1 LKKNLI
7 LKSTIL
13 QKYCQYKDGG
23 RGMKKTKIVGTIGPA
38 SESEHI
44 LRELF
49 KNGLDVCRLN
59 FSHGTHEE
67 HKKRIDN
74 IKKVRKELNMP
85 IGIMLDTKGP
95 EIRLGDF
102 KEGSIE
108 IQEGDIFTLTTREIL
123 GDKNI
128 VSISYKGLPKDVK
141 KGCKIL
147 IDDGLVELEVLEII
161 DDTDIKCLALNSGT
175 LKNHK
180 GVNVPN
186 VKINLPAVTKKDI
199 EDIIFGIENEV
210 DFIAASFVRKA
221 SDVLE
226 IRKILE
232 ENNGDFIEIIAK
244 IENQEGVDNIDEIL
258 ATADGIMIARGDLGV
273 EIQTE
278 EIPLVQKELIKK
290 ANLVGKPVITAT
302 QMLDSMI
309 RNPRPTRAE
318 VTDVANAILDGSS
331 AIMLSGETAAGKYP
345 VESVKTMYNIAI
357 RTEASLDYSAI
368 LGSKFTISELSTTN
382 AISKATCT
390 TAMDLGAS
398 AIITAT
404 SSGYTS
410 KAISKFRPKAPI
422 IAATTSEV
430 VMRRLSLVW
439 GVYPVLSPYSDSTD
453 DVIELSIQAAMENN
467 YVKEG
472 DLVVITA
479 GIPVGTSGSTNLIKV
494 HTIGKVLVKGMGIG
508 SETTLGKVCI
518 INSLEDLEDKFT
530 DGDIIVC
537 KFTDK
542 EMVKYIERASAIIAE
557 QGGLTSHAAIV
568 GLNLNKPTIVGA
580 EDATTILEDGE
591 IVTVDCATGLV
602 YKGEAR
608 VL

>member
-1 LKKNLI
+1 
-7 LKSTIL
+7 
-13 QKYCQYKDGG
+13 
-23 RGMKKTKIVGTIGPA
+23 MKKTKIVCTIGPA
-38 SESEHI
+38 SESEKV
-44 LRELF
+44 LKELF
-49 KNGLDVCRLN
+49 LNGLNVCRLN
-59 FSHGTHEE
+59 FSHGSHEE

-102 KEGSIE
+102 KDGTIE
-108 IQEGDIFTLTTREIL
+108 IEDGDILTLTTRDIL

-128 VSISYKGLPKDVK
+128 VSISYTGLPNDVEE
-141 KGCKIL
+141 GTRIL
-147 IDDGLVELEVLEII
+147 IDDGLVELKVLEII
-161 DDTDIKCLALNSGT
+161 DGTDIKCIALNNGT

-186 VKINLPAVTKKDI
+186 VKINLPAITKKDI
-199 EDIIFGIENEV
+199 DDILFGIENEI

-232 ENNGDFIEIIAK
+232 ENNADFIEIISK

-258 ATADGIMIARGDLGV
+258 AASDGIMVARGDLGV
-273 EIQTE
+273 EIETE
-278 EIPLVQKELIKK
+278 EMPLVQKELIRKS
-290 ANLVGKPVITAT
+290 NLVGKPVITAT
-302 QMLDSMI
+302 QMLDSMM

-345 VESVKTMYNIAI
+345 VESVKTMYNIAT
-357 RTEASLDYSAI
+357 RTEDSLDYGEI
-368 LGSKFTISELSTTN
+368 LSSKVAISEVSTTN
-382 AISKATCT
+382 AIGKATCT

-410 KAISKFRPKAPI
+410 KAISKFKPKSPI
-422 IAATTSEV
+422 IAATTSES

-439 GVYPVLSPYSDSTD
+439 GVYPVLSPYSNSTD
-453 DVIELSIQAAMENN
+453 DVIELSIQSAVEKG

-472 DLVVITA
+472 ELVVITA

-494 HTIGKVLVKGMGIG
+494 HTIGKVLLKGMGIG
-508 SETTLGKVCI
+508 KDSTLGRVCI
-518 INSLEDLEDKFT
+518 ANSGEELMKKFK
-530 DGDIIVC
+530 DGDVIVS
-537 KFTDK
+537 KDTDK
-542 EMVKYIERASAIIAE
+542 DMVKFMERASAIITE

-591 IVTVDCATGLV
+591 IVTVDSTTGLI

>member
-1 LKKNLI
+1 
-7 LKSTIL
+7 
-13 QKYCQYKDGG
+13 
-23 RGMKKTKIVGTIGPA
+23 MKKTKIVCTIGPA
-38 SESEHI
+38 SESEKV
-44 LRELF
+44 LKELF
-49 KNGLDVCRLN
+49 QNGLNVCRLN
-59 FSHGTHEE
+59 FSHGSHEE
-67 HKKRIDN
+67 HKQRIDN
-74 IKKVRKELNMP
+74 IKKVREELKMP

-102 KEGSIE
+102 KDGTIE
-108 IQEGDIFTLTTREIL
+108 IEEGDIFTITTRDIL
-123 GDKNI
+123 GDKSI
-128 VSISYKGLPKDVK
+128 ISVSYNGLPNDIG
-141 KGCKIL
+141 KGSRIL
-147 IDDGLVELEVLEII
+147 IDDGLVEFKVMEVMGG
-161 DDTDIKCLALNSGT
+161 TDIKCIAMNNGT

-180 GVNVPN
+180 GVNVPG

-199 EDIIFGIENEV
+199 DDILFGIENGI

-221 SDVLE
+221 ADVLE

-232 ENNGDFIEIIAK
+232 ENNVNTIEIISK

-258 ATADGIMIARGDLGV
+258 AVSDGIMVARGDLGV

-278 EIPLVQKELIKK
+278 VMPLVQKELIRKS
-290 ANLVGKPVITAT
+290 NLAGKPVITAT
-302 QMLDSMI
+302 QMLDSMM

-345 VESVKTMYNIAI
+345 VESVKTMYNIAKS
-357 RTEASLDYSAI
+357 TEDSLDYGEI
-368 LGSKFTISELSTTN
+368 LNSKVAISEISTTN
-382 AISKATCT
+382 AIGKATCT

-422 IAATTSEV
+422 IAATTTES

-439 GVYPVLSPYSDSTD
+439 GVYPVLSPYSNSTD
-453 DVIELSIQAAMENN
+453 DVIELSIQSTVDEG

-472 DLVVITA
+472 DLIVVTA
-479 GIPVGTSGSTNLIKV
+479 GIPVGTAGSTNLIKV
-494 HTIGKVLVKGMGIG
+494 HTIGKVLLRGTGIG
-508 SETTLGKVCI
+508 KDSTLGRICI
-518 INSLEDLEDKFT
+518 ADNAEELTDKFI
-530 DGDIIVC
+530 DGDIIVS
-537 KFTDK
+537 KDTDRD
-542 EMVKYIERASAIIAE
+542 MVKFMERASAIITE
-557 QGGLTSHAAIV
+557 HGGLTSHAAIV
-568 GLNLNKPTIVGA
+568 GLNLRKPTIVGA
-580 EDATTILEDGE
+580 DDATSILKDGD
-591 IVTVDCATGLV
+591 IVTVDSTTGLV

>member
-1 LKKNLI
+1 
-7 LKSTIL
+7 
-13 QKYCQYKDGG
+13 
-23 RGMKKTKIVGTIGPA
+23 MKKTKIVCTIGPA
-38 SESEHI
+38 SESQDI

-49 KNGLDVCRLN
+49 LNGLNVCRLN
-59 FSHGTHEE
+59 FSHGSHEE
-67 HKKRIDN
+67 HKRRIDN
-74 IKKVRKELNMP
+74 IKMVREELNMP

-102 KEGSIE
+102 KNGTIE
-108 IQEGDIFTLTTREIL
+108 IEEGDILTLTTRDIL
-123 GDKNI
+123 GDKSI
-128 VSISYKGLPKDVK
+128 VSISYDGLPYDVE
-141 KGCKIL
+141 KGSRIL
-147 IDDGLVELEVLEII
+147 IDDGLVEFRVLDII
-161 DDTDIKCLALNSGT
+161 DNTDIKCIALNNGT

-186 VKINLPAVTKKDI
+186 VKINLPSITKKDVD
-199 EDIIFGIENEV
+199 DILFGIENGI

-232 ENNGDFIEIIAK
+232 ENNGDFIEIISK

-258 ATADGIMIARGDLGV
+258 AASDGIMVARGDLGV

-290 ANLVGKPVITAT
+290 SNLVGKPVITAT
-302 QMLDSMI
+302 QMLDSMM

-357 RTEASLDYSAI
+357 RTEESLNYSEILSSKVAI
-368 LGSKFTISELSTTN
+368 TEVSTTN
-382 AISKATCT
+382 AIGKATCT

-410 KAISKFRPKAPI
+410 KAISKFRPKSPI
-422 IAATTSEV
+422 IAATTTES

-439 GVYPVLSPYSDSTD
+439 GVYPVLSPYSNSTD
-453 DVIELSIQAAMENN
+453 DVIEFSIQSAVNES

-494 HTIGKVLVKGMGIG
+494 HTIGKTLLKGMGIG
-508 SETTLGKVCI
+508 KDSTLGRVCI
-518 INSLEDLEDKFT
+518 ADTEEELIAKFK
-530 DGDIIVC
+530 DGDVIVS
-537 KFTDK
+537 KDTHR
-542 EMVKYIERASAIIAE
+542 EMVSFMERASAIITE

-580 EDATTILEDGE
+580 EDATTILQDGE
-591 IVTVDCATGLV
+591 IITVDSTTGLV

>member
-1 LKKNLI
+1 
-7 LKSTIL
+7 
-13 QKYCQYKDGG
+13 
-23 RGMKKTKIVGTIGPA
+23 MKKTKIVCTIGPA
-38 SESEHI
+38 SESENV
-44 LRELF
+44 LKELF
-49 KNGLDVCRLN
+49 LSGLNVCRLN

-74 IKKVRKELNMP
+74 IKKVREQLKMP

-102 KEGSIE
+102 KEGIIE
-108 IQEGDIFTLTTREIL
+108 IEEGDVFTLTTRDIL
-123 GDKNI
+123 GDKSI
-128 VSISYKGLPKDVK
+128 VSISYKGLPKDVNK
-141 KGCKIL
+141 DSRIL
-147 IDDGLVELEVLEII
+147 IDDGLVELKVLEIV
-161 DDTDIKCLALNSGT
+161 DDADIKCIALNNGT

-186 VKINLPAVTKKDI
+186 VKINLPAITKKDVD
-199 EDIIFGIENEV
+199 DILFGIENGI

-232 ENNGDFIEIIAK
+232 ENNGEFIEIISK

-258 ATADGIMIARGDLGV
+258 AASDGIMVARGDLGV

-278 EIPLVQKELIKK
+278 DMPLVQKQLIKK
-290 ANLVGKPVITAT
+290 SNLAGKPVITAT
-302 QMLDSMI
+302 QMLDSMM

-345 VESVKTMYNIAI
+345 IESVKTMYNIAI
-357 RTEASLDYSAI
+357 RTEESLDYAALI
-368 LGSKFTISELSTTN
+368 HSKAVIAEVSTTN
-382 AISKATCT
+382 AIGKATCT

-410 KAISKFRPKAPI
+410 KAISKFRPKSPI
-422 IAATTSEV
+422 IAATTTES
-430 VMRRLSLVW
+430 VMRRLALVW
-439 GVYPVLSPYSDSTD
+439 GVYPVLSPYSNSTD
-453 DVIELSIQAAMENN
+453 DVIELSIQSAIDNN

-479 GIPVGTSGSTNLIKV
+479 GIPVGTAGSTNLIKV

-508 SETTLGKVCI
+508 KDSTLGRVCI
-518 INSLEDLEDKFT
+518 ANNLEELMAKFR
-530 DGDIIVC
+530 DGDILVS
-537 KFTDK
+537 KDTDK
-542 EMVKYIERASAIIAE
+542 DMVKFMERASAIITE

-568 GLNLNKPTIVGA
+568 GLNLHKPTIVGA
-580 EDATTILEDGE
+580 EDATTLLQDGE
-591 IVTVDCATGLV
+591 MVTVDSTTGRV

>member
-1 LKKNLI
+1 
-7 LKSTIL
+7 
-13 QKYCQYKDGG
+13 
-23 RGMKKTKIVGTIGPA
+23 MKKTKIVCTIGPA
-38 SESEHI
+38 SESENV
-44 LRELF
+44 LKELF
-49 KNGLDVCRLN
+49 VNGLNVCRLN
-59 FSHGTHEE
+59 FSHGSHEE
-67 HKKRIDN
+67 HKRRIDN
-74 IKKVRKELNMP
+74 IKKVREELNMP

-102 KEGSIE
+102 KDGTIE
-108 IQEGDIFTLTTREIL
+108 IEEGDIFTLTTRDIL
-123 GDKNI
+123 GDKSI
-128 VSISYKGLPKDVK
+128 VSVSYVGLPNDIEKESR
-141 KGCKIL
+141 IL
-147 IDDGLVELEVLEII
+147 IDDGLVELKVLEII
-161 DDTDIKCLALNSGT
+161 DGTDIKCIALNNGT

-186 VKINLPAVTKKDI
+186 VKINLPAITKKDI
-199 EDIIFGIENEV
+199 DDILFGIENGI

-232 ENNGDFIEIIAK
+232 ENNADFIEIISK

-258 ATADGIMIARGDLGV
+258 AASDGIMVARGDLGV
-273 EIQTE
+273 EIETE
-278 EIPLVQKELIKK
+278 EMPLVQKELIKK
-290 ANLVGKPVITAT
+290 SNLVGKPVITAT
-302 QMLDSMI
+302 QMLDSMM

-345 VESVKTMYNIAI
+345 IESVKTMYNIAI
-357 RTEASLDYSAI
+357 RTEESLDYGEILKSKVAI
-368 LGSKFTISELSTTN
+368 TEVSTTN
-382 AISKATCT
+382 AIGKATCT

-410 KAISKFRPKAPI
+410 KAISKFRPKSPI
-422 IAATTSEV
+422 IAATTTES

-439 GVYPVLSPYSDSTD
+439 GVYPVLSPYSNSTD
-453 DVIELSIQAAMENN
+453 DVIELSIQSAVDKG
-467 YVKEG
+467 YIKEG

-494 HTIGKVLVKGMGIG
+494 HTIGKVLLKGMGIG
-508 SETTLGKVCI
+508 KDSTLGRVCI
-518 INSLEDLEDKFT
+518 ANNGEELMKKFR
-530 DGDIIVC
+530 DGDVIVS
-537 KFTDK
+537 KDTDR
-542 EMVKYIERASAIIAE
+542 EMVKFMEKASAIITE

-580 EDATTILEDGE
+580 QDATTILEDGE
-591 IVTVDCATGLV
+591 IITVDSTTGLI